1 MANLRGSTFNKQVE
15 NAFFRIL
22 KYNEGRHNKNDNF
35 THSVEVAKKREMYLN
50 DFKNFIQQNKG
61 IKEGKLNTFM
71 NQKNVKEFI
80 KERTINLSPKSSL
93 DYVTGFN
100 SLLKGLEQ
108 SKVTIPAQPSKNNF
122 LRDFREQFREEM
134 RELKF
139 KTGRYINNLEQKL
152 DNLQNIRN
160 ESYVV
165 AKLQSQTGLRVAE
178 AMEVVKNFEKYYNQ
192 ENSTLNGVIGK
203 GNHMYQPK
211 EISNQ
216 LALEIKKMENIPNY
230 KTYSRDLK
238 NIGIPRSHD
247 LRLTYAKNLLD
258 KKLEQGVEYKE
269 ALKEVSKEINH
280 HRAEITKY
288 YLRRV

>member
-22 KYNEGRHNKNDNF
+22 KYNKGRHNQNDNF
-35 THSVEVAKKREMYLN
+35 THSVQVAKKREMYLN

-61 IKEGKLNTFM
+61 IQEGKLNTFM

-139 KTGRYINNLEQKL
+139 KTGRYIDNLQEKL
-152 DNLQNIRN
+152 NNLQNIRN

-258 KKLEQGVEYKE
+258 KKLEQGIEYKE

-288 YLRRV
+288 YLRRA